1 MLRRYAYAMVDHWA
15 DIISTEF
22 SKVEDIIMGVLSSNN
37 KELDEMCKYVISSG
51 GKRVRPA
58 VCILA
63 YLACGGK
70 DTSIPVTVG
79 AGFEILH
86 TASLVHDDIDDNGEI
101 RRGRKTLH
109 KQYSLTKA
117 LVAGDYMM
125 VRGYRCLG
133 RLPEEPMDLIIKAA
147 GMMVESEFIQ
157 KDFEHNLDVTVD
169 DYLEIITGKTAMLIV
184 ASAVTGAYLATEN
197 TEWIEAIN
205 EYSTK
210 IGLAF
215 QMVDDIL
222 DVIGTSNTGK
232 KIGIDISEGKPTLPT
247 IYAMQHPELGQEVR
261 DIYSRVPTDA
271 DVKRALDLIRLTG
284 AIDQCYTKA
293 DEVIL
298 EAIDALA
305 VLPDSEYKQ
314 SLIGLAKYIV
324 RRNR

>member
-1 MLRRYAYAMVDHWA
+1 
-15 DIISTEF
+15 
-22 SKVEDIIMGVLSSNN
+22 
-37 KELDEMCKYVISSG
+37 
-51 GKRVRPA
+51 
-58 VCILA
+58 
-63 YLACGGK
+63 
-70 DTSIPVTVG
+70 
-79 AGFEILH
+79 
-86 TASLVHDDIDDNGEI
+86 
-101 RRGRKTLH
+101 
-109 KQYSLTKA
+109 
-117 LVAGDYMM
+117 
-125 VRGYRCLG
+125 
-133 RLPEEPMDLIIKAA
+133 
-147 GMMVESEFIQ
+147 MMVESEFIQ

-271 DVKRALDLIRLTG
+271 DVIRALDLIRLTG

-298 EAIDALA
+298 EAIDALS